1 MRARERPRV
10 HAGRARG
17 ERKEPTQPRPSTTQE
32 VAMPADHDSTDEER
46 ADRIAD
52 LATSHGLRVAVAE
65 SLTAGRISAFLGRG
79 EAASE
84 WYRGAVVAY
93 DEEVKFDVLGVSRG
107 PVVTAQCAQQMA
119 DGVRTLLGADVALGI
134 TGVGGPGPQE
144 DRPAGT
150 VHLAVATER
159 GTRELHTR
167 LDGDPSEVVVAATS
181 LALRELVGELEDRP
195 PGGPAAG

>member
-1 MRARERPRV
+1 VPADQ
-10 HAGRARG
+10 
-17 ERKEPTQPRPSTTQE
+17 EPT
-32 VAMPADHDSTDEER
+32 AEER

-52 LATSHGLRVAVAE
+52 LATSHGVRVAVAE

-93 DEEVKFDVLGVSRG
+93 DEEVKFEVLGVTRG
-107 PVVTAQCAQQMA
+107 PVVTAACAQQMA

-144 DRPAGT
+144 DCPPGT
-150 VHLAVATER
+150 VHLAVATEE
-159 GTRELHTR
+159 GTRPLLVH
-167 LDGDPSEVVVAATS
+167 LPGDPGEVVAAATS
-181 LALRELVGELEDRP
+181 LALDELVRELESRS
-195 PGGPAAG
+195 

>member
-1 MRARERPRV
+1 VPADQ
-10 HAGRARG
+10 
-17 ERKEPTQPRPSTTQE
+17 EPTDQE
-32 VAMPADHDSTDEER
+32 PTDEER
-46 ADRIAD
+46 TDRIAD
-52 LATSHGLRVAVAE
+52 LATSRGLRVAVAE

-93 DEEVKFDVLGVSRG
+93 DEEVKFEVLGVTRG
-107 PVVTAQCAQQMA
+107 PVVTAACAQQMA

-144 DRPAGT
+144 DRPPGT
-150 VHLAVATER
+150 VHLAVATEH

-195 PGGPAAG
+195 PGSPAAG